1 MLEEGRINGRQL
13 FFIMFWTIMATAI
26 LNLPML
32 ITRYAP
38 RDGWLSAVVF
48 IPTSVLIVWIASK
61 LGAMFPKQTLVE
73 YSDLVLGPWLGKF
86 VSALLI
92 LWVFQAGSIVYQ
104 EVVGFF
110 AVSILP
116 DTPLVVLVILVSLA
130 PAYAIYHGLEVI
142 GRSSD
147 FLFFIILGFFTLIYL
162 LLIPE
167 FDYTELL
174 PVFGDGI
181 GNILRGSLTTAVYG
195 GELILVLFFYP
206 YIKDNQK
213 VGKILVSTIVASG
226 IGGILTMA
234 AYTMVF
240 GLECNF
246 LTLPFYHMSRY
257 ASIGRVVERIDPFFM
272 ISNFLGSYLK
282 LSVFTY
288 VIVLSLAQLFRM
300 KNYRKLIIP
309 VILALNIVGFYS
321 FGSLMQVIDFTDKIW
336 PFYSLPI
343 QIGIPLLL
351 IIVAKFRGLGYRER
365 K

>member
-1 MLEEGRINGRQL
+1 MLEEGRINGRQF
-13 FFIMFWTIMATAI
+13 FFIMYWTMMATAI
-26 LNLPML
+26 LNLPMV

-38 RDGWLSAVVF
+38 RDGWIDAVIF
-48 IPTSVLIVWIASK
+48 IPAAGLIVWIASK
-61 LGAMFPKQTLVE
+61 LGAMFPKQTIVE

-92 LWVFQAGSIVYQ
+92 LWVFQSGSIVYQ
-104 EVVGFF
+104 EVVGYF

-116 DTPLVVLVILVSLA
+116 NTPILALMILVSLA

-147 FLFFIILGFFTLIYL
+147 FLFFIILGSFALIYL

-167 FDYTELL
+167 FDYTELM
-174 PVFGDGI
+174 PMFGDGI
-181 GNILRGSLTTAVYG
+181 GNILRGSLTTIGYG
-195 GELILVLFFYP
+195 GELIIVLFFYP

-213 VGKILVSTIVASG
+213 VGKILVSTIVAIGFSG
-226 IGGILTMA
+226 VLTMA
-234 AYTMVF
+234 AYAMVF
-240 GLECNF
+240 GLECNH

-257 ASIGRVVERIDPFFM
+257 ASIGRVVERMDPFFM
-272 ISNFLGSYLK
+272 ISNFLGSYIK
-282 LSVFTY
+282 LSAFTY
-288 VIVLSLAQLFRM
+288 VIVLSLAQFFRM

-309 VILALNIVGFYS
+309 VILALNIVGSYS
-321 FGSLMQVIDFTDKIW
+321 FKSLMEVIDFTDKIW

-351 IIVAKFRGLGYRER
+351 IIVAKFKGLGYPE
-365 K
+365 KK